1 MKLRADFAKVRE
13 MRARL
18 VRLPHVQEAV
28 ADKAAPAVTALA
40 GQAFDAGR
48 SVYGEAYAPNKNGST
63 RTLRRSGSLRAQVRF
78 VRVGTKIR
86 CVLGVKYAKFHIKNG
101 ILPRGGA
108 ALPTAWTATIKRIAG
123 VELEQHLGGK
133 R

>member
-1 MKLRADFAKVRE
+1 MRVSADFAKLRE

-28 ADKAAPAVTALA
+28 ADKAAPAVTDLA

-48 SVYGEAYAPNKNGST
+48 SVYGEAYAPNKDGST
-63 RTLRRSGSLRAQVRF
+63 RTLRRTGNLRAQVRF
-78 VRVGTKIR
+78 VRLGTKIR
-86 CVLGVKYAKFHIKNG
+86 CVLGVKYAKYHIKNG

-108 ALPTAWTATIKRIAG
+108 ALPTTWTATIKRLAG
-123 VELEQHLGGK
+123 SELEQHM
-133 R
+133 RVR